1 MLLKYY
7 ILAFFK
13 LWQSVELC
21 QNLKSP
27 FQLRKGH
34 IQTSIKTHSYD
45 TGNYAKVPCIFI
57 NQVFFRLKKY

>member
-45 TGNYAKVPCIFI
+45 TGNYAKVP
-57 NQVFFRLKKY
+57 